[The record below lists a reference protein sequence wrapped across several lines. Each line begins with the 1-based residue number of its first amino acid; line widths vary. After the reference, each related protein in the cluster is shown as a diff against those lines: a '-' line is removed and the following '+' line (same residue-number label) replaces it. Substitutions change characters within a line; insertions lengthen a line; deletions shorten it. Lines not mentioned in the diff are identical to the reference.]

1 MRRRQAMSHN
11 NQNSRRWVLAVA
23 ALAVTMAFVAAAPAA
38 AKAPA
43 PYPLGCPKSEARDSV
58 PEPVRAACE
67 RVWAAQQT
75 AGDRSGSDTSG
86 AIVAGSLAVL
96 VFAMAGGL
104 LVTTHRREA
113 QARHAAALS
122 GAAPN

>member
-1 MRRRQAMSHN
+1 MSHN
-11 NQNSRRWVLAVA
+11 NQHSRRWVLAVA

-43 PYPLGCPKSEARDSV
+43 LYPLGCPKSEARDSV
-58 PEPVRAACE
+58 PEPVCAACE

-113 QARHAAALS
+113 QARHATALS